1 MSNEEK
7 KWGKENKQEPRP
19 QQIDYFYNQITS
31 PTHINTTGKNIKH
44 LLVPVWSCAVWPV
57 EQIPPSGSRAAGKFP
72 WRQNRW
78 RCDELKPAPW
88 EIFFFLIILWFLNM
102 LENTFQHISLTT
114 EWGMGMVNGFNGIF
128 NDNAYQSITLMV
140 FYQYFLKKKWIKL
153 KTELN
158 LHHIMIFSKLFS
170 KLRLMYCISILFLS
184 AIFTHKQNKVQHV

>member
-7 KWGKENKQEPRP
+7 KRGKENKQEPRP

-88 EIFFFLIILWFLNM
+88 EFFFKIILWFLNM

-128 NDNAYQSITLMV
+128 NDNAYQSITLRV
-140 FYQYFLKKKWIKL
+140 
-153 KTELN
+153 
-158 LHHIMIFSKLFS
+158 
-170 KLRLMYCISILFLS
+170 FLS
-184 AIFTHKQNKVQHV
+184 VLSEEEMNQIKNRTEFTSHHDFFQAIF